1 MSVRRS
7 PVIYFL
13 DTSVLVKRYV
23 TEKGSEQIRRLLR
36 RDVEIAVAR
45 ITEGEAHAAIARAA
59 RMNVLTH
66 EDRNRAFEQIAEDV
80 ASARVIEIRRS
91 VVSAVRDLVLRWPL
105 LRGYDAIQLSCALR
119 LQSENLAVS
128 FWCADDELANA
139 ARGEGMRV
147 TVV

>member
-1 MSVRRS
+1 
-7 PVIYFL
+7 VIYFL

-45 ITEGEAHAAIARAA
+45 ITEAEAYAAIARAA

-66 EDRNRAFEQIAEDV
+66 EARNRAFEQIAEDV
-80 ASARVIEIRRS
+80 ASARVVEIRRS
-91 VVSAVRDLVLRWPL
+91 VVSAVRDLVLRWP

-119 LQSENLAVS
+119 LQSENLVVS
-128 FWCADDELANA
+128 FWCADDDLANA
-139 ARGEGMRV
+139 ARGEGLRV